1 MENAFSQGKFESG
14 VIAGIGAVG
23 AQLREYFPAEQKEQK
38 NELSDSPVIL

>member
-14 VIAGIGAVG
+14 VIAGVRAIGAEL
-23 AQLREYFPAEQKEQK
+23 QEYFPAGQKEQE